1 MSSASGG
8 EERSMQKKRRRA
20 VHEHKAADSD
30 VFLRSLDEITPEQIA
45 GEGAR
50 VKRTGGELLSFLIE
64 RAVYLFAVAVFV
76 VCVVELAIS
85 LGGQI
90 AGDMFYDSVAE
101 KWSASD
107 MISGLN
113 GQASGAGA
121 AASGVPA
128 MSASGSSEP
137 FVAGVSQP
145 IMGVTAEMREK
156 NETVERMKA
165 SIASMQHQ
173 YPDVYGWIYIEDT
186 KIDYPVVR
194 GSDNDYYLSHAFT
207 GEPQSVGSIFAD
219 YSLKDYILDNYN
231 TVFYGHNSST
241 GKMFADVMKFALS
254 EEFFK
259 THNIYVWTSTG
270 LYEFEPFNLA
280 MFEYDYQYF
289 RTRFSGPEAFLEF
302 VNEMKQ
308 GSIFKKDLDFDEDDR
323 ILTLSTCTKTGIK
336 SKRYC
341 LQAKLIR
348 VME

>member
-8 EERSMQKKRRRA
+8 EERSMQKKRRHA

-45 GEGAR
+45 DEGAR

-137 FVAGVSQP
+137 FVAGVS
-145 IMGVTAEMREK
+145 
-156 NETVERMKA
+156 
-165 SIASMQHQ
+165 IASMQRQ